1 MVSQERSKDDTA
13 ASAQPPHIQQ
23 QHRQQPSQTP
33 WSDEPN
39 EDIWDHVGVERN
51 SVGMPVL
58 PPSSHPVANT
68 PAPGNSQTDQDDGDE
83 NVWDEAR
90 RQQPSQAE
98 TNSPGQIPDILR
110 PGGNRAAT
118 NPFLK
123 RKPVPQPPEAM
134 PTEAFSKL
142 SVNDASQDANPWEQ
156 VVDSQKTHM
165 GHPIPQP
172 RPVTADGIESDPWAA
187 NDDKPSVSQPNMPP
201 KSPALIS
208 LKSDDDDVGPA
219 WKDELVNNGDKI
231 VIESPPSA
239 VADELLHQNVWDD
252 LGAFDKGKAKVQQV
266 SAPGNA
272 ALLDDWSLIDAES
285 CSTPPKQAKEDE
297 SADERPPLPA
307 RSTGLQQKWVPS
319 RPPVDAKAETYQ
331 VKKIRW
337 HDTKSQQNPRTSP
350 ILIQNENGPC
360 PLVALVNALTLT
372 TPADNPDTTLVQVLR
387 SREQISLN
395 LLLDA
400 VFDELMSPR
409 RTNSEDALPDVSDLY
424 AFLQSLHTGMNVNPR
439 FVPTPEMVDAYK
451 RTSLTHLHPTERGN
465 LIPGTFENTMEMSLY
480 AAFSIPLIHGW
491 LPSQTDPAYS
501 ALERQAGSY
510 EDVQNL
516 LFREEELEE
525 KLSSPDGLTED
536 EQQLYQD
543 IMTIK
548 MFLSTSAT
556 QLTAWG
562 IEVIGK
568 AMRPGTF
575 AILFRNDHFSTL
587 YCHPQTLQLLSLVTD
602 AGYRTHDEVVWESL
616 VDVNGERTEYL
627 SGDYR
632 LIGLTNEAGP
642 STILNSSMTDH
653 GGQWTTVQNQ
663 RGKGRQQDE
672 ETGPAVSQHEQ
683 EDRDLALALQL
694 QEEEDQKHRQEQAR
708 RQQERVLSEQYIEQ
722 QGHRPTPV
730 NRDPRRASTPGNS
743 GIAPERRSSNTYSI
757 PVTTSTSHSQQS
769 GVSQPL
775 QQQASVQQVVRPL
788 VPPRRPGVT
797 RRAESNGDDA
807 PPSYEQAAQD
817 AAYIPPV
824 GHPSHSQS
832 STTLSRQTSASIDP
846 SAAAS
851 QVQGLPGQRRP
862 STYTTP
868 SPGQPLISV
877 DPPMNFVPSS
887 HSQRASMSSNS
898 RRQAAGHGGRDKD
911 CVVM

>member
-13 ASAQPPHIQQ
+13 ASAQPPHIQ
-23 QHRQQPSQTP
+23 HTNRQQPSQTP

-90 RQQPSQAE
+90 RQQPSQAKQIVQGRFQIY
-98 TNSPGQIPDILR
+98 SDPG
-110 PGGNRAAT
+110 
-118 NPFLK
+118 
-123 RKPVPQPPEAM
+123 VPQPPEAM

-142 SVNDASQDANPWEQ
+142 SVNDASKMPIPGSR
-156 VVDSQKTHM
+156 VVDSQKDSH

-172 RPVTADGIESDPWAA
+172 RPVTADGIESDPWAS

-208 LKSDDDDVGPA
+208 LKSDDDDDGPA

-252 LGAFDKGKAKVQQV
+252 L
-266 SAPGNA
+266 
-272 ALLDDWSLIDAES
+272 
-285 CSTPPKQAKEDE
+285 AKEDE

-568 AMRPGTF
+568 AMRRAHSPF
-575 AILFRNDHFSTL
+575 FF
-587 YCHPQTLQLLSLVTD
+587 
-602 AGYRTHDEVVWESL
+602 E
-616 VDVNGERTEYL
+616 
-627 SGDYR
+627 
-632 LIGLTNEAGP
+632 
-642 STILNSSMTDH
+642 TITS
-653 GGQWTTVQNQ
+653 
-663 RGKGRQQDE
+663 
-672 ETGPAVSQHEQ
+672 
-683 EDRDLALALQL
+683 
-694 QEEEDQKHRQEQAR
+694 
-708 RQQERVLSEQYIEQ
+708 
-722 QGHRPTPV
+722 
-730 NRDPRRASTPGNS
+730 
-743 GIAPERRSSNTYSI
+743 APCI
-757 PVTTSTSHSQQS
+757 
-769 GVSQPL
+769 
-775 QQQASVQQVVRPL
+775 
-788 VPPRRPGVT
+788 VT
-797 RRAESNGDDA
+797 RKRCSC
-807 PPSYEQAAQD
+807 
-817 AAYIPPV
+817 
-824 GHPSHSQS
+824 
-832 STTLSRQTSASIDP
+832 
-846 SAAAS
+846 
-851 QVQGLPGQRRP
+851 
-862 STYTTP
+862 
-868 SPGQPLISV
+868 SV
-877 DPPMNFVPSS
+877 L
-887 HSQRASMSSNS
+887 
-898 RRQAAGHGGRDKD
+898 
-911 CVVM
+911 